1 MSMAENISPPLSS
14 SGPPPTHIAS
24 LQSQEPPLLRSSP
37 PPPPPPPTF
46 STSPSLSYNHSSRK
60 RQNYHLL
67 ETEDALPS
75 SDPAYFSS
83 DDIANACAENY
94 TVERKKRRYRGS
106 WWEHHHQYHHDHAL
120 ARVHHE
126 IVTGDGEI
134 SVKKQQQ
141 QQQQPKSKGF
151 SRNFDSGVWMGSDDS
166 EEQFD
171 DRGLQEGE
179 KEENARSNF
188 SFSQNKDEFFGDF
201 KALSDF
207 NGERKQH
214 VLKESKGVGH
224 IGQRGE
230 ELSAEEKFASE
241 IIASCLEHG
250 NTSVDLS

>member
-1 MSMAENISPPLSS
+1 MAMAENHSFPSS
-14 SGPPPTHIAS
+14 STPPPTHIAS
-24 LQSQEPPLLRSSP
+24 LQSQEPLLLRSSP
-37 PPPPPPPTF
+37 PRPPLPPPPTLF
-46 STSPSLSYNHSSRK
+46 TSPSLSYSHSSRK
-60 RQNYHLL
+60 RQSHHLL

-126 IVTGDGEI
+126 SVTGDGEI
-134 SVKKQQQ
+134 SVKKQ

-179 KEENARSNF
+179 KEEDARQKL
-188 SFSQNKDEFFGDF
+188 SFSQNKDGFLGNV
-201 KALSDF
+201 KTLSDF
-207 NGERKQH
+207 NDERKQQT
-214 VLKESKGVGH
+214 LKESKDIEH
-224 IGQRGE
+224 IDQRAKE
-230 ELSAEEKFASE
+230 ISAEEKFASE
-241 IIASCLEHG
+241 VVASCLEHG